1 MAESDARMT
10 HEQFFLKAI
19 KSLRNLEKSKGIHS
33 VFSGFN
39 QAFRKYYDEDPVPV
53 TQQLAGTGVIE
64 IQPRRGGVMI
74 YLPGEG
80 PTQDRGSDALDKILK
95 PDSGE

>member
-1 MAESDARMT
+1 MAENDTRMT
-10 HEQFFLKAI
+10 HEEFFQKAI
-19 KSLRNLEKSKGIHS
+19 KNLRNLEKSKGIHS

-39 QAFRKYYDEDPVPV
+39 QAFRKYYDEDPIPV
-53 TQQLAGTGVIE
+53 TRRLADAGIIE

-80 PTQDRGSDALDKILK
+80 PTQDRGGDALDKILK
-95 PDSGE
+95 S